1 VDGPALL
8 EVLREKRIAGAGL
21 DVFETEPLPLGDELR
36 ALPNVLAT
44 PHLGYVT
51 EANYRRY
58 FQEAVEDIH
67 AFVQGT
73 PIRELTHSR

>member
-1 VDGPALL
+1 
-8 EVLREKRIAGAGL
+8 
-21 DVFETEPLPLGDELR
+21 
-36 ALPNVLAT
+36 LPNVLAT

-58 FQEAVEDIH
+58 FQEAVEDVH